1 MEISDLSS
9 VYFDIHWP
17 EDRPFQ
23 VIGQG
28 MDAVDWICVLPDYPK
43 YASRVEIGELHKL
56 GGGPCATATALCAR
70 YGLKV
75 RFIGRLGDD
84 ESGRFSLADLE
95 KEAMDLSC
103 LQIVRGAET
112 QLGIILVDAATGE
125 RTVLWKRDPK
135 LVYQEGE
142 LKRECIVAGQLLHL
156 DGQDQTASIQ
166 AARWAREAGMQV
178 SLDIDVPQPG
188 VEELLRLTSFLIPSL
203 EFVRKFTGRDDWRQ
217 GLLELANLTDGIVAT
232 TRGSKGVALVWEGE
246 IIEVPALSV
255 NAVDTTGAGDVFHGA
270 FAYSLFQN
278 WSVGRCLRFAN
289 ATAGLACKRLG
300 ARSGIPT
307 LSEVLTEMAEDQPHH
322 SSRQRSAGPG

>member
-1 MEISDLSS
+1 MGVNNLSS

-43 YASRVEIGELHKL
+43 YASRVEIAEIHKL
-56 GGGPCATATALCAR
+56 AGGPCATATALCAR

-84 ESGRFSLADLE
+84 DSGRFSLADLE
-95 KEAMDLSC
+95 KEPMDLSC

-125 RTVLWKRDPK
+125 RTVLWKRDSR
-135 LVYQEGE
+135 LVYQKGE

-166 AARWAREAGMQV
+166 AARWARGSRHAGLPGHRRPTAGRRGATPV
-178 SLDIDVPQPG
+178 DVLLDPKPG
-188 VEELLRLTSFLIPSL
+188 IRSEVHGKRL
-203 EFVRKFTGRDDWRQ
+203 E
-217 GLLELANLTDGIVAT
+217 
-232 TRGSKGVALVWEGE
+232 TR
-246 IIEVPALSV
+246 
-255 NAVDTTGAGDVFHGA
+255 TTGAG
-270 FAYSLFQN
+270 
-278 WSVGRCLRFAN
+278 
-289 ATAGLACKRLG
+289 
-300 ARSGIPT
+300 
-307 LSEVLTEMAEDQPHH
+307 
-322 SSRQRSAGPG
+322 

>member
-1 MEISDLSS
+1 MEINDLSS
-9 VYFDIHWP
+9 VYFDVQWP
-17 EDRPFQ
+17 QDRPFQ

-43 YASRVEIGELHKL
+43 YASRVEIAEIHKL

-84 ESGRFSLADLE
+84 DSGRFSLADLE
-95 KEAMDLSC
+95 KEPMDLSC

-125 RTVLWKRDPK
+125 RTVLWKRDPR
-135 LVYQEGE
+135 LVYQKGE
-142 LKRECIVAGQLLHL
+142 LQRECIVAGQLLHL

-178 SLDIDVPQPG
+178 SLDVDVPQPG

-203 EFVRKFTGRDDWRQ
+203 EFVQKLTGREDWRH
-217 GLLELANLTDGIVAT
+217 GLLDLSNLTDALVAT
-232 TRGSKGVALVWEGE
+232 TRGSKGSAVVWEGE
-246 IIEVPALSV
+246 IIEVPPFTVEAE
-255 NAVDTTGAGDVFHGA
+255 DTTGAGDVFHGA
-270 FAYSLFQN
+270 FAFSLFQN
-278 WSVGRCLRFAN
+278 WNVARCLLFASV
-289 ATAGLACKRLG
+289 AAGLACRCLG
-300 ARSGIPT
+300 ARSGIPP
-307 LSEVLTEMAEDQPHH
+307 LQEVLEELPNL
-322 SSRQRSAGPG
+322 

>member
-1 MEISDLSS
+1 MGINNLSS

-43 YASRVEIGELHKL
+43 YASRVEITEIHKL
-56 GGGPCATATALCAR
+56 GGGPCATAMALCAR

-84 ESGRFSLADLE
+84 DSGRFSLADLE
-95 KEAMDLSC
+95 KEPMDLSC

-125 RTVLWKRDPK
+125 RTVLWKRDPR
-135 LVYQEGE
+135 LVYQKGE

-166 AARWAREAGMQV
+166 AAGWAREAGMQV
-178 SLDIDVPQPG
+178 SLDIDGPQPG
-188 VEELLRLTSFLIPSL
+188 VKELLRLTSFLIPSL
-203 EFVRKFTGRDDWRQ
+203 EFVRKFTGREDWRR
-217 GLLELANLTDGIVAT
+217 GLLELANLTDGFVAT
-232 TRGSKGVALVWEGE
+232 TRGSKGAAVVWEGE

-255 NAVDTTGAGDVFHGA
+255 EAVDTTGAGDVFHGA

-278 WSVGRCLRFAN
+278 WSVARCLRFAST
-289 ATAGLACKRLG
+289 TAGLACRRLG
-300 ARSGIPT
+300 ARSGIPI
-307 LSEVLTEMAEDQPHH
+307 LEEVLAELTEDE
-322 SSRQRSAGPG
+322 QRDNTS